1 MKRSG
6 PDLMQKVTMPERCD
20 TCKGRGVV
28 LGVFHELDCTACD
41 GIGWLPSAG
50 RDLTV
55 ELGRMLTKLY
65 AHNRVLAAQLPPS
78 PGVERDYQASRRDG
92 VRGHYT
98 GD

>member
-6 PDLMQKVTMPERCD
+6 PDLMQQVTMPERCE

-28 LGVFHELDCTACD
+28 LGVFHELDCQPCE

-50 RDLTV
+50 RDLAV

-65 AHNRVLAAQLPPS
+65 AHNRLLQAQMPQPA
-78 PGVERDYQASRRDG
+78 GAERDYQASPRDG
-92 VRGHYT
+92 ARGHYT